1 MDKRFDDVWTK
12 CARLFL
18 GLFVWLWVLAVLD
31 IIDFH
36 VCIKDAG
43 HCKIIDPTVERAK

>member
-1 MDKRFDDVWTK
+1 MDKFDDLWTK
-12 CARLFL
+12 VGRAVLYWL
-18 GLFVWLWVLAVLD
+18 VVLWVLAMLD

-43 HCKIIDPTVERAK
+43 HCKIIDPTEHPQL